1 MAEVLIEGE
10 PLELIQAAF
19 RGMQARRDS
28 DGWVSLSGRLDP
40 VPGGALLR
48 ALRRAELHLP
58 RRLGSTREE
67 HRAAA
72 LDDLVREYTIAASE
86 QPDEN

>member
-10 PLELIQAAF
+10 PLELIKQAF
-19 RGMQARRDS
+19 RGMQARREA
-28 DGWVSLSGRLDP
+28 DGWVSLTGRLDP
-40 VPGGALLR
+40 VPGEALLR

-58 RRLGSTREE
+58 RRLGTTREE

-72 LDDLVREYTIAASE
+72 FDELVREYTIAAGHDPSE
-86 QPDEN
+86 N